1 MHASNQQTWDLIRP
15 LAEGAES
22 GRLVLAGLRTRC
34 LVVALGL
41 ISKVEISTERADE
54 TVSRGRRRPELDR
67 ASASTRVDCGQTLH
81 SVPGLVWVVHL
92 AQARDKARSEDGSE
106 TTNG

>member
-1 MHASNQQTWDLIRP
+1 M
-15 LAEGAES
+15 
-22 GRLVLAGLRTRC
+22 AGLRIRC

-67 ASASTRVDCGQTLH
+67 ASAGTGVDCGQTSH

-92 AQARDKARSEDGSE
+92 AQVRDKARGEDGSE
-106 TTNG
+106 TKNDQLGLP